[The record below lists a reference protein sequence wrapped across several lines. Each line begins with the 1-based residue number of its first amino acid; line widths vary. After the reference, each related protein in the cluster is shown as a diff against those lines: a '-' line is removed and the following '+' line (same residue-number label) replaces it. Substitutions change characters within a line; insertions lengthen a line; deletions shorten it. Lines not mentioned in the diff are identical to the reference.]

1 VQTYVC
7 GKAKEAPSVDVT
19 RGDIVE
25 AELGRLIEKPAA
37 VEDPEAPVELA
48 GAA

>member
-1 VQTYVC
+1 VQTKVC

-19 RGDIVE
+19 RGEIVE
-25 AELGRLIEKPAA
+25 AELGRLIEKLAA